1 MRGNFSSIS
10 GGTISKNTPPST
22 FTFSSATTTKGSYRY
37 RPLGAAGVCEKI
49 QFQTTL
55 NRKVAL
61 QMWVCGD
68 FNGWTVTKDG
78 NWIAPDDWETRKAT
92 WELVYTDNGTYS
104 LKYLGEIAGNYRIYV
119 YDPTTKQNYWLG
131 ASHADLVT
139 PYNAVTKAAVSEPD
153 ETETLA
159 AEETGD
165 DAAQKIYDQDTTL
178 MANIQPTP
186 RISRDHYV
194 KPKAEAI
201 KVRAEKGEAYLSFK
215 LNKSD
220 ILADFRENATELGK
234 ITSTIDLVKND
245 KDVSITNIDIHG
257 YASPDGPYDNNVRL
271 ANNRAA
277 ALRNYVCNLYTID
290 NKLFTYHATP
300 EDWEG
305 FKKKVEAS
313 NLADKTAILA
323 VANSSLAPD
332 AKDQKIKKLYPAS
345 YRYIMSEI
353 YPRLRHSDYTV
364 TYTVR
369 PFDIEEAKVI
379 LKTKPQ
385 QLSLQEMYLVAQ
397 TYEPGSP
404 EFNEVFDIAV
414 RLFPDDETANLN
426 AACTDLQKGDLV
438 TAEKHLAKAGN
449 SKEAE
454 RIRKIYGEM
463 KAEL

>member
-1 MRGNFSSIS
+1 MKNMKKMKLYAVIS
-10 GGTISKNTPPST
+10 PLCIL
-22 FTFSSATTTKGSYRY
+22 FAQSA
-37 RPLGAAGVCEKI
+37 L
-49 QFQTTL
+49 
-55 NRKVAL
+55 
-61 QMWVCGD
+61 
-68 FNGWTVTKDG
+68 TV
-78 NWIAPDDWETRKAT
+78 
-92 WELVYTDNGTYS
+92 
-104 LKYLGEIAGNYRIYV
+104 
-119 YDPTTKQNYWLG
+119 Q
-131 ASHADLVT
+131 
-139 PYNAVTKAAVSEPD
+139 
-153 ETETLA
+153 
-159 AEETGD
+159 
-165 DAAQKIYDQDTTL
+165 AQKIDDSQLRLVGGKILIDSVLTQKKSDSLKVAFRLHLDSLQLKSEQQLVFTPLIAGEDTIALNPIIINGKNQNIRYLRKSSKLKNSQAVVVRRRNDTEQQVLFSQTLPYRKWMKAFNLSMTEDLCGCGNMMDQDTTL

-186 RISRDHYV
+186 RICRDHYV

-220 ILADFRENATELGK
+220 ILADFRENATELRK

-290 NKLFTYHATP
+290 KKLFTYHATP

-313 NLADKTAILA
+313 NLADKSAILA
-323 VANSSLAPD
+323 VANSSLTPD
-332 AKDQKIKKLYPAS
+332 AKDLKIKKLYPAS

-385 QLSLQEMYLVAQ
+385 QLSLQEMYLLAQ

-463 KAEL
+463 KAEQ

>member
-1 MRGNFSSIS
+1 MKNMKKMKLYAVIS
-10 GGTISKNTPPST
+10 PLCIL
-22 FTFSSATTTKGSYRY
+22 FAQSA
-37 RPLGAAGVCEKI
+37 L
-49 QFQTTL
+49 
-55 NRKVAL
+55 
-61 QMWVCGD
+61 
-68 FNGWTVTKDG
+68 TV
-78 NWIAPDDWETRKAT
+78 
-92 WELVYTDNGTYS
+92 
-104 LKYLGEIAGNYRIYV
+104 
-119 YDPTTKQNYWLG
+119 Q
-131 ASHADLVT
+131 
-139 PYNAVTKAAVSEPD
+139 
-153 ETETLA
+153 
-159 AEETGD
+159 
-165 DAAQKIYDQDTTL
+165 AQKIDDSQLRLAGGKILIDSVLTQKKSDSLKVAFRLHLDSLQLKSEQQLVFTPLIAGEDTIALNPIIINGKNQNIRYLRKSSKLKNSQAVVVRRRNDTEQQVLFSQTLPYRKWMKAFNLSMTEDLCGCGNLMDQDTTQ
-178 MANIQPTP
+178 MAVINPIPQ
-186 RISRDHYV
+186 IGRDHYV

-220 ILADFRENATELGK
+220 ILADFRENATELRK

-290 NKLFTYHATP
+290 KKLFTYHATP

-305 FKKKVEAS
+305 FKKKVGAS
-313 NLADKTAILA
+313 NLADKSAILA

-332 AKDQKIKKLYPAS
+332 AKDQKIKKLHPAS

-454 RIRKIYGEM
+454 RIRKIYEEM
-463 KAEL
+463 KAEQ

>member
-1 MRGNFSSIS
+1 MKNMKKMKLYAVIS
-10 GGTISKNTPPST
+10 PLCIL
-22 FTFSSATTTKGSYRY
+22 FAQSA
-37 RPLGAAGVCEKI
+37 L
-49 QFQTTL
+49 
-55 NRKVAL
+55 
-61 QMWVCGD
+61 
-68 FNGWTVTKDG
+68 TV
-78 NWIAPDDWETRKAT
+78 
-92 WELVYTDNGTYS
+92 
-104 LKYLGEIAGNYRIYV
+104 
-119 YDPTTKQNYWLG
+119 Q
-131 ASHADLVT
+131 
-139 PYNAVTKAAVSEPD
+139 
-153 ETETLA
+153 
-159 AEETGD
+159 
-165 DAAQKIYDQDTTL
+165 AQKIDDSQLRLAGGKILIDSVLTQKKSDSLKVAFRLHLDSLQLKSEQQLVFTPLIAGEDTIALNPIIINGKNQNIRYLRKSSKLKNSQAVVVRRRNDTEQQVLFSQTLPYRKWMKAFNLSMTEDLCGCGNMMDQDTTL

-186 RISRDHYV
+186 RICRDHYV

-220 ILADFRENATELGK
+220 ILADFRENATELRK

-290 NKLFTYHATP
+290 KKLFTYHATP

-313 NLADKTAILA
+313 NLVDKSAILA
-323 VANSSLAPD
+323 VANSSLTPD
-332 AKDQKIKKLYPAS
+332 AKDLKIKKLYPAS

-385 QLSLQEMYLVAQ
+385 QLSLQEMYLLAQ

-454 RIRKIYGEM
+454 RIRKIYEEM
-463 KAEL
+463 KAEQ

>member
-1 MRGNFSSIS
+1 MKKMKLYAVIS
-10 GGTISKNTPPST
+10 PLCIL
-22 FTFSSATTTKGSYRY
+22 FAQSA
-37 RPLGAAGVCEKI
+37 L
-49 QFQTTL
+49 
-55 NRKVAL
+55 
-61 QMWVCGD
+61 
-68 FNGWTVTKDG
+68 TV
-78 NWIAPDDWETRKAT
+78 
-92 WELVYTDNGTYS
+92 
-104 LKYLGEIAGNYRIYV
+104 
-119 YDPTTKQNYWLG
+119 Q
-131 ASHADLVT
+131 
-139 PYNAVTKAAVSEPD
+139 
-153 ETETLA
+153 
-159 AEETGD
+159 
-165 DAAQKIYDQDTTL
+165 AQKIDDSQLRLAGGKILIDSVLTQKKSDSLKVAFRLHLDSLQLKSEQQLVFTPLIAGEDTIALNPIIINGKNQNIRYLRKSSKLKNSQALVVRRRNDTEQQVLFSQTLPYRKWMKAFNLSMTEDLCGCGDLMNQDTTQ
-178 MANIQPTP
+178 MVTIQPTP

-220 ILADFRENATELGK
+220 ILADFRENASELRK

-257 YASPDGPYDNNVRL
+257 YASPDGPYDNNKRL

-313 NLADKTAILA
+313 DLADKAAILA
-323 VANSSLAPD
+323 IANSSLAPD
-332 AKDQKIKKLYPAS
+332 AKDLKIKKLYPAS
-345 YRYIMSEI
+345 YRYIMNEI

-463 KAEL
+463 KAEQ

>member
-1 MRGNFSSIS
+1 MKLYAVIS
-10 GGTISKNTPPST
+10 PLCIL
-22 FTFSSATTTKGSYRY
+22 FAQSA
-37 RPLGAAGVCEKI
+37 L
-49 QFQTTL
+49 
-55 NRKVAL
+55 
-61 QMWVCGD
+61 
-68 FNGWTVTKDG
+68 TV
-78 NWIAPDDWETRKAT
+78 
-92 WELVYTDNGTYS
+92 
-104 LKYLGEIAGNYRIYV
+104 
-119 YDPTTKQNYWLG
+119 Q
-131 ASHADLVT
+131 
-139 PYNAVTKAAVSEPD
+139 
-153 ETETLA
+153 
-159 AEETGD
+159 
-165 DAAQKIYDQDTTL
+165 AQKIDDSQLWLAGGKILIDSVLTQKKSDSLKVAFRLHLDSLQLKSEQQLVFTPLIAGEDTIALNPIIINGKNQNIRYLRKSSKQKNSQALVVRRRNDTEQQVLFSQTLPYRKWMKAFNLSMTEDLCGCGNLQDQDTTQ
-178 MANIQPTP
+178 MATIQPTP
-186 RISRDHYV
+186 RICRDHYV

-220 ILADFRENATELGK
+220 ILADFRENASELRK

-257 YASPDGPYDNNVRL
+257 YASPDGPYDNNKRL

-277 ALRNYVCNLYTID
+277 ALRNYVSNLYTID

-305 FKKKVEAS
+305 FKEKVEAS
-313 NLADKTAILA
+313 NLAEKTAILA
-323 VANSSLAPD
+323 IANASLTPD
-332 AKDQKIKKLYPAS
+332 AKDQKIKKLYPVS
-345 YRYIMSEI
+345 YRYIINEI

-449 SKEAE
+449 SNEAE

-463 KAEL
+463 KAEQ

>member
-1 MRGNFSSIS
+1 MKNMKKMKLYAVIS
-10 GGTISKNTPPST
+10 PLCIL
-22 FTFSSATTTKGSYRY
+22 FAQSA
-37 RPLGAAGVCEKI
+37 L
-49 QFQTTL
+49 
-55 NRKVAL
+55 
-61 QMWVCGD
+61 
-68 FNGWTVTKDG
+68 TV
-78 NWIAPDDWETRKAT
+78 
-92 WELVYTDNGTYS
+92 
-104 LKYLGEIAGNYRIYV
+104 
-119 YDPTTKQNYWLG
+119 Q
-131 ASHADLVT
+131 
-139 PYNAVTKAAVSEPD
+139 
-153 ETETLA
+153 
-159 AEETGD
+159 
-165 DAAQKIYDQDTTL
+165 AQKIDDSQLRLAGGKILIDSVLTQKKSDSLKVAFRLHLDSLQLKSEQQLVFTPLIAGEDTIALNPIIINGKNQNIRYLRKSSKLKNSQAVVVRRRNDTEQQVLFSQTLPYRKWMKAFNLSMTEDLCGCGNMMDQDTTL

-186 RISRDHYV
+186 RICRDHYV

-220 ILADFRENATELGK
+220 ILADFRENATELRK

-290 NKLFTYHATP
+290 KKLFTYHATP

-313 NLADKTAILA
+313 NLADKSAILA
-323 VANSSLAPD
+323 VANSSLTPD
-332 AKDQKIKKLYPAS
+332 AKDLKIKKLYPAS

-385 QLSLQEMYLVAQ
+385 QLSLQEMYLLAQ

-454 RIRKIYGEM
+454 RIRKIYEEM
-463 KAEL
+463 KAEQ

>member
-1 MRGNFSSIS
+1 MTEDLCGCGN
-10 GGTISKNTPPST
+10 
-22 FTFSSATTTKGSYRY
+22 
-37 RPLGAAGVCEKI
+37 L
-49 QFQTTL
+49 
-55 NRKVAL
+55 
-61 QMWVCGD
+61 M
-68 FNGWTVTKDG
+68 
-78 NWIAPDDWETRKAT
+78 
-92 WELVYTDNGTYS
+92 
-104 LKYLGEIAGNYRIYV
+104 
-119 YDPTTKQNYWLG
+119 
-131 ASHADLVT
+131 
-139 PYNAVTKAAVSEPD
+139 
-153 ETETLA
+153 
-159 AEETGD
+159 
-165 DAAQKIYDQDTTL
+165 DQDTTL

-186 RISRDHYV
+186 RICRDHYV

>member
-1 MRGNFSSIS
+1 MKKMKLYAVIS
-10 GGTISKNTPPST
+10 PLCIL
-22 FTFSSATTTKGSYRY
+22 FAQSA
-37 RPLGAAGVCEKI
+37 L
-49 QFQTTL
+49 
-55 NRKVAL
+55 
-61 QMWVCGD
+61 
-68 FNGWTVTKDG
+68 TV
-78 NWIAPDDWETRKAT
+78 
-92 WELVYTDNGTYS
+92 
-104 LKYLGEIAGNYRIYV
+104 
-119 YDPTTKQNYWLG
+119 Q
-131 ASHADLVT
+131 
-139 PYNAVTKAAVSEPD
+139 
-153 ETETLA
+153 
-159 AEETGD
+159 
-165 DAAQKIYDQDTTL
+165 AQKIDDSQLRLAGGKILIDSVLTQKKSDSLKVAFRLHLDSLQLKSEQQLVFTPIIAGEDTIALNPIIINGKNQNIRYLRKSSRQKNSQALVVRRKNDTEQQVLFSQTLPYRKWMKAFNLSMTEDLCGCGNLMDQDTTL
-178 MANIQPTP
+178 MADIQPTP
-186 RISRDHYV
+186 RICRDHYV

-220 ILADFRENATELGK
+220 ILADFRENAAELRK

-290 NKLFTYHATP
+290 KKLFTYHATP

-313 NLADKTAILA
+313 NLADKSAILA
-323 VANSSLAPD
+323 VANSSMAPD
-332 AKDQKIKKLYPAS
+332 AKDQKIKKLNPAS

-426 AACTDLQKGDLV
+426 AACTDLQKGDLA

-463 KAEL
+463 KAEQ

>member
-1 MRGNFSSIS
+1 MKNMKKMKLYAVIS
-10 GGTISKNTPPST
+10 PLCIL
-22 FTFSSATTTKGSYRY
+22 FAQSA
-37 RPLGAAGVCEKI
+37 L
-49 QFQTTL
+49 
-55 NRKVAL
+55 
-61 QMWVCGD
+61 
-68 FNGWTVTKDG
+68 TV
-78 NWIAPDDWETRKAT
+78 
-92 WELVYTDNGTYS
+92 
-104 LKYLGEIAGNYRIYV
+104 
-119 YDPTTKQNYWLG
+119 Q
-131 ASHADLVT
+131 
-139 PYNAVTKAAVSEPD
+139 
-153 ETETLA
+153 
-159 AEETGD
+159 
-165 DAAQKIYDQDTTL
+165 AQKIDDSQLRLAGGKILIDSVLTQKKSDSLKVAFRLHLDSLQLKSEQQLVFTPLIAGEDTIALNPIIINGKNQNIRYLRKSSKLKNSQAVVVRRRNDTEQQVLFSQTLPYKKWMKAFNLSMTEDLCGCGNLMDQDTTL

-313 NLADKTAILA
+313 SLADKSAILA

-332 AKDQKIKKLYPAS
+332 AKDQKIKKFYPAS

>member
-1 MRGNFSSIS
+1 MKLYAVIS
-10 GGTISKNTPPST
+10 PLCIL
-22 FTFSSATTTKGSYRY
+22 FAQSA
-37 RPLGAAGVCEKI
+37 L
-49 QFQTTL
+49 
-55 NRKVAL
+55 
-61 QMWVCGD
+61 
-68 FNGWTVTKDG
+68 TV
-78 NWIAPDDWETRKAT
+78 
-92 WELVYTDNGTYS
+92 
-104 LKYLGEIAGNYRIYV
+104 
-119 YDPTTKQNYWLG
+119 Q
-131 ASHADLVT
+131 
-139 PYNAVTKAAVSEPD
+139 
-153 ETETLA
+153 
-159 AEETGD
+159 
-165 DAAQKIYDQDTTL
+165 AQKIDDSQLRLAGGKILIDSVLTQKKSDSLKVAFRLHLDSLQLKSEQQLVFTPLIAGEDTIALNPIIINGKNQNIRYLRKSSSLKNSQAVVVRRKNDTEQQVLFSQTLPYRKWMKAFNLSMTEDLCGCGNLMDQDTTL
-178 MANIQPTP
+178 MATIQPTP

-220 ILADFRENATELGK
+220 ILADFRENATELRK

-257 YASPDGPYDNNVRL
+257 YASPDGPYANNVRL

-290 NKLFTYHATP
+290 KKLFTYHATP

-313 NLADKTAILA
+313 NLADKSAILA

-332 AKDQKIKKLYPAS
+332 AKDLKIKKLYPAS

-454 RIRKIYGEM
+454 RIRKIYEEM
-463 KAEL
+463 KAEQ

>member
-1 MRGNFSSIS
+1 MKNMKKMKLYAVIS
-10 GGTISKNTPPST
+10 PLCIL
-22 FTFSSATTTKGSYRY
+22 FAQSA
-37 RPLGAAGVCEKI
+37 L
-49 QFQTTL
+49 
-55 NRKVAL
+55 
-61 QMWVCGD
+61 
-68 FNGWTVTKDG
+68 TV
-78 NWIAPDDWETRKAT
+78 
-92 WELVYTDNGTYS
+92 
-104 LKYLGEIAGNYRIYV
+104 
-119 YDPTTKQNYWLG
+119 Q
-131 ASHADLVT
+131 
-139 PYNAVTKAAVSEPD
+139 
-153 ETETLA
+153 
-159 AEETGD
+159 
-165 DAAQKIYDQDTTL
+165 AQKIDDSQLRLAGGKILIDSVLTQKKSDSLKVAFRLHLDSLQLKSEQQLVFTPLIAGEDTIALNPIIINGKNQSIRYLRKSSSLKNSQALVVRRKNDTEQQVLFSQTLPYKKWMKAFNLSMTEDLCGCGNLMDQDTTL

-332 AKDQKIKKLYPAS
+332 AKDQKIKKLCPAS

>member
-1 MRGNFSSIS
+1 MKNMKKMKLYAVIS
-10 GGTISKNTPPST
+10 PLCIL
-22 FTFSSATTTKGSYRY
+22 FAQSA
-37 RPLGAAGVCEKI
+37 L
-49 QFQTTL
+49 
-55 NRKVAL
+55 
-61 QMWVCGD
+61 
-68 FNGWTVTKDG
+68 TV
-78 NWIAPDDWETRKAT
+78 
-92 WELVYTDNGTYS
+92 
-104 LKYLGEIAGNYRIYV
+104 
-119 YDPTTKQNYWLG
+119 Q
-131 ASHADLVT
+131 
-139 PYNAVTKAAVSEPD
+139 
-153 ETETLA
+153 
-159 AEETGD
+159 
-165 DAAQKIYDQDTTL
+165 AQKIDDSQLRLAGGKILIDSVLTQKKSDSLKVAFRLHLDSLQLKSEQQLVFTPLIAGEDTIALNPIIINGKNQSIRYLRKSSSLKNSQALVVRRKNDTEQQVLFSQTLPYKKWMKAFNLSMTEDLCGCGNLMDQDTTL

-313 NLADKTAILA
+313 NLADKSAILA

-332 AKDQKIKKLYPAS
+332 AKDQIIKKLYPAS

>member
-1 MRGNFSSIS
+1 MKLYAVIS
-10 GGTISKNTPPST
+10 TLCIL
-22 FTFSSATTTKGSYRY
+22 FAQSA
-37 RPLGAAGVCEKI
+37 L
-49 QFQTTL
+49 
-55 NRKVAL
+55 
-61 QMWVCGD
+61 
-68 FNGWTVTKDG
+68 TV
-78 NWIAPDDWETRKAT
+78 
-92 WELVYTDNGTYS
+92 
-104 LKYLGEIAGNYRIYV
+104 
-119 YDPTTKQNYWLG
+119 Q
-131 ASHADLVT
+131 
-139 PYNAVTKAAVSEPD
+139 
-153 ETETLA
+153 
-159 AEETGD
+159 
-165 DAAQKIYDQDTTL
+165 AQKIDNSQLRLAGGKILIDCVLTQKKSDSLKVAFRLHLDSLQLKSEQQLVFTPLIAGEDTIALNPIIINGKNQNIRYLRKSSKLKNSQAVVVRRRNDTEQQVLFSQTLPYRKWMKAFNLSMTEDLCGCGNLMDQDTAL

-186 RISRDHYV
+186 RICRDHYV

-220 ILADFRENATELGK
+220 ILADFRENATELRK

-313 NLADKTAILA
+313 NLADKSAILT

-332 AKDQKIKKLYPAS
+332 AKDLKIKKLYPAS

-463 KAEL
+463 KAEQ

>member
-1 MRGNFSSIS
+1 MKLYAVIS
-10 GGTISKNTPPST
+10 PLCIL
-22 FTFSSATTTKGSYRY
+22 FAQSA
-37 RPLGAAGVCEKI
+37 L
-49 QFQTTL
+49 
-55 NRKVAL
+55 
-61 QMWVCGD
+61 
-68 FNGWTVTKDG
+68 TV
-78 NWIAPDDWETRKAT
+78 
-92 WELVYTDNGTYS
+92 
-104 LKYLGEIAGNYRIYV
+104 
-119 YDPTTKQNYWLG
+119 Q
-131 ASHADLVT
+131 
-139 PYNAVTKAAVSEPD
+139 
-153 ETETLA
+153 
-159 AEETGD
+159 
-165 DAAQKIYDQDTTL
+165 AQKIDDSQLRLAGGKILIDSVLTQKKSDSLKVAFRLHLDSLQLKSEQQLVFTPLIAGEDTIALNPIIINGKNQSIRYLRKSSKLKNSQALVVRRRNDTEQQVLFSQTLPYRKWMKAFNLSMTEDLCGCGNLQDQDTTQ
-178 MANIQPTP
+178 MATIQPTP
-186 RISRDHYV
+186 RICRDHYV

-220 ILADFRENATELGK
+220 ILADFRENASELRK

-277 ALRNYVCNLYTID
+277 ALRNYVSNLYTID
-290 NKLFTYHATP
+290 DKLFTYHATP

-313 NLADKTAILA
+313 DLADKTAILA

-345 YRYIMSEI
+345 YHYIMSEI

-454 RIRKIYGEM
+454 RVRDVFKQIK
-463 KAEL
+463 ELE

>member
-1 MRGNFSSIS
+1 MKLYAVIS
-10 GGTISKNTPPST
+10 PLCIL
-22 FTFSSATTTKGSYRY
+22 FAQSA
-37 RPLGAAGVCEKI
+37 L
-49 QFQTTL
+49 
-55 NRKVAL
+55 
-61 QMWVCGD
+61 
-68 FNGWTVTKDG
+68 TV
-78 NWIAPDDWETRKAT
+78 
-92 WELVYTDNGTYS
+92 
-104 LKYLGEIAGNYRIYV
+104 
-119 YDPTTKQNYWLG
+119 Q
-131 ASHADLVT
+131 
-139 PYNAVTKAAVSEPD
+139 
-153 ETETLA
+153 
-159 AEETGD
+159 
-165 DAAQKIYDQDTTL
+165 AQKIDDSQLRLAGGKILIDSVLTQKKSDSLKVAFRLHLDSLQLKSEQQLVFTPLIAGEDTIALNPIIINGKNQNIRYLRKSSKLKNSQAVVVRRRNDTEQQVLFSQTLPYRKWMKAFNLSMTEDLCGCGNLIDQDTTL

-186 RISRDHYV
+186 RICRDHYV

-220 ILADFRENATELGK
+220 ILADFRENATELRK
-234 ITSTIDLVKND
+234 ITSTIDIVKND

-277 ALRNYVCNLYTID
+277 ALRNYVCNLYNID

-305 FKKKVEAS
+305 FKKKLEAS
-313 NLADKTAILA
+313 SLADKSAILA

-332 AKDQKIKKLYPAS
+332 GKDQKIKKLYPAS

-463 KAEL
+463 KAEQ

>member
-1 MRGNFSSIS
+1 MKNMKKMKLYAVIS
-10 GGTISKNTPPST
+10 PLCIL
-22 FTFSSATTTKGSYRY
+22 FAQSA
-37 RPLGAAGVCEKI
+37 L
-49 QFQTTL
+49 
-55 NRKVAL
+55 
-61 QMWVCGD
+61 
-68 FNGWTVTKDG
+68 TV
-78 NWIAPDDWETRKAT
+78 
-92 WELVYTDNGTYS
+92 
-104 LKYLGEIAGNYRIYV
+104 
-119 YDPTTKQNYWLG
+119 Q
-131 ASHADLVT
+131 
-139 PYNAVTKAAVSEPD
+139 
-153 ETETLA
+153 
-159 AEETGD
+159 
-165 DAAQKIYDQDTTL
+165 AQKIDDSQLLLAEGKILIDSVLTQKKSDSLKVAFRLHLDSLQLKSEQQLVFTPIIAGEDTIALNPIIINGKNQSIRYLRKSSSLKNSQALVVRRRNDTEQQVLFSQTLPYKKWMKAFNLSMTEDLCGCGNLMDQDTTL

-186 RISRDHYV
+186 RICRDHYV

-220 ILADFRENATELGK
+220 ILTDFHENAAELRK

-257 YASPDGPYDNNVRL
+257 YASPDGPYANNVQL

-290 NKLFTYHATP
+290 KKLFTYHATP

-313 NLADKTAILA
+313 NLADKSAILA

-332 AKDQKIKKLYPAS
+332 EKDQKIKKLYPAS

-369 PFDIEEAKVI
+369 SFDIEEAKAI

-454 RIRKIYGEM
+454 RIRKIYEEM
-463 KAEL
+463 KAEQ

>member
-1 MRGNFSSIS
+1 MKLYAVIS
-10 GGTISKNTPPST
+10 PLCIL
-22 FTFSSATTTKGSYRY
+22 FAQSA
-37 RPLGAAGVCEKI
+37 L
-49 QFQTTL
+49 
-55 NRKVAL
+55 
-61 QMWVCGD
+61 
-68 FNGWTVTKDG
+68 TV
-78 NWIAPDDWETRKAT
+78 
-92 WELVYTDNGTYS
+92 
-104 LKYLGEIAGNYRIYV
+104 
-119 YDPTTKQNYWLG
+119 Q
-131 ASHADLVT
+131 
-139 PYNAVTKAAVSEPD
+139 
-153 ETETLA
+153 
-159 AEETGD
+159 
-165 DAAQKIYDQDTTL
+165 AQKIDDSQLRLAGGKILIDSVLTQKKSDSLKVAFRLHLDSLQLKSEQQLVFTPLIAGEDTIALNPIIINGKNQNIRYLRKSSKLKNSQALVVRRRNDTEQQVLFSQTLPYKKWMKAFNLSMTEDLCGCGNLMDQDTTQ
-178 MANIQPTP
+178 MAVINPTP
-186 RISRDHYV
+186 KIGRDHYV

-220 ILADFRENATELGK
+220 ILADFRENASELRK
-234 ITSTIDLVKND
+234 ITTTIDLVKND

-277 ALRNYVCNLYTID
+277 ALRNYVSNLYTID

-305 FKKKVEAS
+305 FKKKMEAS

-323 VANSSLAPD
+323 IANSSLAPD
-332 AKDQKIKKLYPAS
+332 AKDLKIKKLYPAS

-454 RIRKIYGEM
+454 RIRKIYEEM
-463 KAEL
+463 KAEQ

>member
-1 MRGNFSSIS
+1 MKNMKKMKLYAVIS
-10 GGTISKNTPPST
+10 PLCIL
-22 FTFSSATTTKGSYRY
+22 FAQSA
-37 RPLGAAGVCEKI
+37 L
-49 QFQTTL
+49 
-55 NRKVAL
+55 
-61 QMWVCGD
+61 
-68 FNGWTVTKDG
+68 TV
-78 NWIAPDDWETRKAT
+78 
-92 WELVYTDNGTYS
+92 
-104 LKYLGEIAGNYRIYV
+104 
-119 YDPTTKQNYWLG
+119 Q
-131 ASHADLVT
+131 
-139 PYNAVTKAAVSEPD
+139 
-153 ETETLA
+153 
-159 AEETGD
+159 
-165 DAAQKIYDQDTTL
+165 AQKIDDSQLRLAGGKILIDSVLTQKKSDSLKVAFRLHLDSLQLKSEQQLVFTPLIAGEDTIALNPIIINGKNQNIRYLRKSSKLKNSQAVVVRRRNDTEQQVLFSQTLPYRKWMKAFNLSMTEDLCGCGNMMDQDTTL
-178 MANIQPTP
+178 MATIQPAP
-186 RISRDHYV
+186 RICRDHYV

-220 ILADFRENATELGK
+220 ILADFRENATELRK

-245 KDVSITNIDIHG
+245 KDVSITNIDSHG
-257 YASPDGPYDNNVRL
+257 YASPDGPYANNVRL

-290 NKLFTYHATP
+290 KKLFTYHATP

-313 NLADKTAILA
+313 NLADKSAILA

-332 AKDQKIKKLYPAS
+332 AKDLKIKKLYPAS

-454 RIRKIYGEM
+454 RIRKIYEEM
-463 KAEL
+463 KAEQ

>member
-1 MRGNFSSIS
+1 MKKMKLYAVIS
-10 GGTISKNTPPST
+10 PLCIL
-22 FTFSSATTTKGSYRY
+22 FAQSA
-37 RPLGAAGVCEKI
+37 L
-49 QFQTTL
+49 
-55 NRKVAL
+55 
-61 QMWVCGD
+61 
-68 FNGWTVTKDG
+68 TV
-78 NWIAPDDWETRKAT
+78 
-92 WELVYTDNGTYS
+92 
-104 LKYLGEIAGNYRIYV
+104 
-119 YDPTTKQNYWLG
+119 Q
-131 ASHADLVT
+131 
-139 PYNAVTKAAVSEPD
+139 
-153 ETETLA
+153 
-159 AEETGD
+159 
-165 DAAQKIYDQDTTL
+165 AQKIDDSQLWLAGGKILIDSVLTQKKSDSLKVAFRLHLDSLQLKSEQQLVFTPLIAGEDTIALNPIVINGKNQNIRYLRKSSKLKNSQAVVVRRRNDTEQQVLFSQTLPYRKWMKAFNLSMTEDLCGCGNLMDQDTTL
-178 MANIQPTP
+178 MANIQPAP
-186 RISRDHYV
+186 RICRDHYV

-220 ILADFRENATELGK
+220 ILADFRENATELRK

-313 NLADKTAILA
+313 NLADKSAILA
-323 VANSSLAPD
+323 VANSSLTPD
-332 AKDQKIKKLYPAS
+332 AKDLKIKKLYPAS

-385 QLSLQEMYLVAQ
+385 QLSLQEMYLLAQ

-463 KAEL
+463 KAEQ

>member
-1 MRGNFSSIS
+1 MVVRRKNDTEQQVLFSQTLPYRKWMKAFNLSMTEDLCGCGN
-10 GGTISKNTPPST
+10 
-22 FTFSSATTTKGSYRY
+22 
-37 RPLGAAGVCEKI
+37 L
-49 QFQTTL
+49 
-55 NRKVAL
+55 
-61 QMWVCGD
+61 M
-68 FNGWTVTKDG
+68 
-78 NWIAPDDWETRKAT
+78 
-92 WELVYTDNGTYS
+92 
-104 LKYLGEIAGNYRIYV
+104 
-119 YDPTTKQNYWLG
+119 
-131 ASHADLVT
+131 
-139 PYNAVTKAAVSEPD
+139 
-153 ETETLA
+153 
-159 AEETGD
+159 
-165 DAAQKIYDQDTTL
+165 DQDTTQ
-178 MANIQPTP
+178 MATIQPTP

-220 ILADFRENATELGK
+220 ILADFRENASELRK

-257 YASPDGPYDNNVRL
+257 YASPDGPYDNNKRL

-277 ALRNYVCNLYTID
+277 ALRNYVSNLYTID

-300 EDWEG
+300 EDWKG

-313 NLADKTAILA
+313 NLSDKAAILA
-323 VANSSLAPD
+323 IANSSLAPD

-345 YRYIMSEI
+345 YRYIMNEI

-454 RIRKIYGEM
+454 RIRKIYEEM
-463 KAEL
+463 KAEQ

>member
-1 MRGNFSSIS
+1 MKLYAVIS
-10 GGTISKNTPPST
+10 PLCIL
-22 FTFSSATTTKGSYRY
+22 FAQSA
-37 RPLGAAGVCEKI
+37 L
-49 QFQTTL
+49 
-55 NRKVAL
+55 
-61 QMWVCGD
+61 
-68 FNGWTVTKDG
+68 TV
-78 NWIAPDDWETRKAT
+78 
-92 WELVYTDNGTYS
+92 
-104 LKYLGEIAGNYRIYV
+104 
-119 YDPTTKQNYWLG
+119 Q
-131 ASHADLVT
+131 
-139 PYNAVTKAAVSEPD
+139 
-153 ETETLA
+153 
-159 AEETGD
+159 
-165 DAAQKIYDQDTTL
+165 AQKIDDSQLRLAGGKILIDSVLTQKKSDSLKVAFRLHLDSLQLKSEQQLVFTPLIAGEDTIALNPIIINGKNQSIRYLRKSSKLKNSQALVVRRRNDTEQQVLFSQTLPYRKWMKAFNLSMTEDLCGCGNLQDQDTTQ
-178 MANIQPTP
+178 MATIQPTP
-186 RISRDHYV
+186 RICRDHYV

-220 ILADFRENATELGK
+220 ILADFRENASELRK

-277 ALRNYVCNLYTID
+277 ALRNYVSNLYTID
-290 NKLFTYHATP
+290 DKLFTYHATP

-313 NLADKTAILA
+313 DLADKTAILA

-345 YRYIMSEI
+345 YHYIMSEI

-438 TAEKHLAKAGN
+438 TAEKHLAKAGTSN
-449 SKEAE
+449 EAE
-454 RIRKIYGEM
+454 RIRKIYEEM
-463 KAEL
+463 KAEQ

>member
-1 MRGNFSSIS
+1 MKLYAVIS
-10 GGTISKNTPPST
+10 TLCIL
-22 FTFSSATTTKGSYRY
+22 FAQSA
-37 RPLGAAGVCEKI
+37 L
-49 QFQTTL
+49 
-55 NRKVAL
+55 
-61 QMWVCGD
+61 
-68 FNGWTVTKDG
+68 TV
-78 NWIAPDDWETRKAT
+78 
-92 WELVYTDNGTYS
+92 
-104 LKYLGEIAGNYRIYV
+104 
-119 YDPTTKQNYWLG
+119 Q
-131 ASHADLVT
+131 
-139 PYNAVTKAAVSEPD
+139 
-153 ETETLA
+153 
-159 AEETGD
+159 
-165 DAAQKIYDQDTTL
+165 AQKIDDSQLRLAGGKILIDSVLTQKMSDSLKVAFRLHLDSLQLKSEQQLVFTPLIAGEDTIALNPIIINGKNQNIRYLRKSSKLKNSQAVVVRRRNDTEQQVLFSQTLPYRKWMKAFNLSMTEDLCGCGNLMDQDTTL

-186 RISRDHYV
+186 RICRDHYV

-220 ILADFRENATELGK
+220 ILADFRENATELRK

-277 ALRNYVCNLYTID
+277 ALRNYVSNLYTID
-290 NKLFTYHATP
+290 DKLFTYHATP
-300 EDWEG
+300 EDWDG

-313 NLADKTAILA
+313 DLADKTAILA

-332 AKDQKIKKLYPAS
+332 AKDQKIKKLYPTS
-345 YRYIMSEI
+345 YRYIMNEI

-426 AACTDLQKGDLV
+426 AACTDLQKGDLA

-454 RIRKIYGEM
+454 HIRKIYEEM
-463 KAEL
+463 KAEQ